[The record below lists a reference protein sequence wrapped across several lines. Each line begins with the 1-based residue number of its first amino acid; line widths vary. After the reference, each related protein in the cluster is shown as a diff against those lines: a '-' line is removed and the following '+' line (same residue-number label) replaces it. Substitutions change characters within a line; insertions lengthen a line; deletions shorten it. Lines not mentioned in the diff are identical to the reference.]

1 MSGRRRGGRFQRGKF
16 KGIKNGYKKKTKL
29 EDHIYYLGSATQASD
44 YETTTSFIINHIMKT
59 YTRGRDIAE
68 ASETLEEL
76 DFTTSK
82 PTLKKSIETD
92 ADLKKTEEK
101 QFEYEFK
108 DDYAE
113 YRKRILT
120 YNDNKV
126 KAYALLWER
135 CSKGMKNK
143 LESRKDFDT
152 FNKNPLLLLQAIK
165 EHALNYQENKYEM
178 SIISQALRCLLNCKQ
193 KEKESLQDYTKRFR
207 VAAEVLESHMG
218 CPIYLLKLMANMKEF
233 NKDDSDSVTKCGKQK
248 HEQFLAY
255 VYLENA
261 DQAKYGSILSGL
273 NTQNSLRNE

>member
-113 YRKRILT
+113 YRKRL
-120 YNDNKV
+120 YSDNKV

-135 CSKGMKNK
+135 YSKGMKNK

-152 FNKNPLLLLQAIK
+152 FSKNPSLLLQAIK

-178 SIISQALRCLLNCKQ
+178 SIILQALRCLLNCK
-193 KEKESLQDYTKRFR
+193 
-207 VAAEVLESHMG
+207 
-218 CPIYLLKLMANMKEF
+218 
-233 NKDDSDSVTKCGKQK
+233 
-248 HEQFLAY
+248 
-255 VYLENA
+255 
-261 DQAKYGSILSGL
+261 
-273 NTQNSLRNE
+273 